1 MGWLLWKI
9 SRWRCRFTWSNSTSG
24 ASIDDPAYQVGHIPL
39 TSTIDQDKLAR
50 YGEKYLQITSRGL
63 AVKTIRDKGLFAAL
77 KLARKKRR

>member
-1 MGWLLWKI
+1 M
-9 SRWRCRFTWSNSTSG
+9 
-24 ASIDDPAYQVGHIPL
+24 GHIPL

-63 AVKTIRDKGLFAAL
+63 VVKTIRDKGLFAAL